1 MKSKQILLYIFII
14 SLFANIIANDK
25 PLLVYFAGKFYAP
38 IIKNIPETTF
48 GGQFHTTTNY
58 RDPAV
63 IALINNN
70 GWLIMPPIPYSF
82 DTINFNNPVSAPA
95 KPSKFNYLGTDD
107 WGRDVLARLIYAIRI
122 SLIFALLLTFCSL
135 FIAIVIGAIQG
146 YFAGFVDLFLQR
158 FIEIWSSLPIIFL
171 LIIFSAFIMPSF
183 ISLLLIMLAFNWLS
197 LAGFIRLEFL
207 RLKQANFVKSSIALG
222 ASHSRIIFRHILP
235 NAMPLILA
243 NLPFA
248 IASAITTLTALDFL
262 GFGLPIGTPSLG
274 ELLAQGKNNLKAY
287 WLGIV
292 GFATTAGILILL
304 IFIGEDLL
312 KKSQGEKD
320 KI

>member
-1 MKSKQILLYIFII
+1 VSF
-14 SLFANIIANDK
+14 
-25 PLLVYFAGKFYAP
+25 
-38 IIKNIPETTF
+38 
-48 GGQFHTTTNY
+48 
-58 RDPAV
+58 
-63 IALINNN
+63 
-70 GWLIMPPIPYSF
+70 SF
-82 DTINFNNPVSAPA
+82 DTINFSNPVASPA

-122 SLIFALLLTFCSL
+122 SLIFALLLTLCSL
-135 FIAIVIGAIQG
+135 FIAIIIGAIQG
-146 YFAGFVDLFLQR
+146 YFAGFVDLLLQR

-183 ISLLLIMLAFNWLS
+183 VSLLFIMLAFNWLS

-222 ASHSRIIFRHILP
+222 AGHGRIIFRHILP
-235 NAMPLILA
+235 NTMPLILA

-312 KKSQGEKD
+312 KKSRGEKD
-320 KI
+320 EI